1 MINYTKDI
9 NAANFGTPYIEVEQ
23 TDGAVLANNGK
34 YYLTKEQIE
43 SRFSEGSFHLTF
55 LHESDFIQPIEPSFS
70 LEAHKR
76 EIEAATDD
84 HVNQVVRIDYWY
96 KNEGEL
102 SIRATKENRHK
113 TEATALSLWVIVVYD
128 ALEDY
133 LNEVSEETHLSVEDF
148 INSLPQPNV

>member
-1 MINYTKDI
+1 M
-9 NAANFGTPYIEVEQ
+9 IEVENINGSPAHIPNNVVGQ
-23 TDGAVLANNGK
+23 HFNGEYFIFFESEQEKTDFYNSLKV
-34 YYLTKEQIE
+34 
-43 SRFSEGSFHLTF
+43 
-55 LHESDFIQPIEPSFS
+55 FS
-70 LEAHKR
+70 LDAHKR

-84 HVNQVVRIDYWY
+84 HVNKVVRVDYWY

-102 SIRATKENRHK
+102 SIRSTKENRHK
-113 TEATALSLWVIVVYD
+113 NEATALSLWVIVVYD

>member
-23 TDGAVLANNGK
+23 TEGAVLANNGK

-55 LHESDFIQPIEPSFS
+55 LHEGDFIAPIEPSFS
-70 LEAHKR
+70 LDAHKR
-76 EIEAATDD
+76 EIEAATDEL
-84 HVNQVVRIDYWY
+84 VNNVVRVDYWY

-113 TEATALSLWVIVVYD
+113 NEATALSLWVILVYD

-133 LNEVSEETHLSVEDF
+133 LNEVTEETHILVEDF
-148 INSLPQPNV
+148 INSLPEVNV